1 MEERKRHD
9 ARLKARVS
17 AYASMALV
25 LIVVS
30 GCGLD
35 LGGNLALAQ
44 LDARIRRNARIHCH
58 VEATQPHHSPPA
70 ARDPRHYLINAGARD
85 TPCASAEPGGV
96 TGSGQF
102 DAELP
107 AQGH

>member
-1 MEERKRHD
+1 MNGRKRHD

-17 AYASMALV
+17 VYASMALV
-25 LIVVS
+25 LMVVS

-35 LGGNLALAQ
+35 LGGSLALAQ
-44 LDARIRRNARIHCH
+44 LDARIRRNAGIHCH
-58 VEATQPHHSPPA
+58 VEATQPHHSPPT
-70 ARDPRHYLINAGARD
+70 ARDPRNYSINTGARD
-85 TPCASAEPGGV
+85 IPCASAEPGGG
-96 TGSGQF
+96 TGSGKF